1 MQFFLATAKRRP
13 KLVFYLVKIVE
24 HPPDLRKLDGFGG
37 APPHSIRFPWYGDCK
52 TDPAEPRAAGHP
64 ISLLWLLVVR
74 S

>member
-37 APPHSIRFPWYGDCK
+37 APLIQLDSPGTVIARPTLPS
-52 TDPAEPRAAGHP
+52 RARP
-64 ISLLWLLVVR
+64 DTR
-74 S
+74 